1 MCLLLETIKIMDGK
15 IQNLPYHISRM
26 NETVKALFHS
36 CEDFSNLVID
46 IPQNCRQGLYKCRI
60 IYSTSIKE
68 IEFLPYT
75 KRAIN
80 KIIIIEDNEIS
91 YPFKFADRSC
101 FTKYTDTL
109 NAGEEII
116 IVKNNL
122 ITDSSFSNI
131 ALWNGRYWV
140 TPEKP
145 LLHGTKRQQLL
156 DENFIIE
163 KPVSLTDFYTYQK
176 ISLINAMNDLG
187 EIEIQLKK

>member
-15 IQNLPYHISRM
+15 VQNLPYHISRM
-26 NETVKALFHS
+26 NETAKALFHS
-36 CEDFSNLVID
+36 REGFSNLAID

-60 IYSTSIKE
+60 IYSTLIKE

-75 KRAIN
+75 RKTIH
-80 KIIIIEDNEIS
+80 KIILIEDNNIN
-91 YPFKFADRSC
+91 YAFKFADRGC

-131 ALWNGRYWV
+131 ALWDGRYWI
-140 TPEKP
+140 TPARP
-145 LLHGTKRQQLL
+145 LLKGTKRQQLL
-156 DENFIIE
+156 NGNTTE
-163 KPVSLTDFYTYQK
+163 LTCLP
-176 ISLINAMNDLG
+176 LI
-187 EIEIQLKK
+187 